1 MPSTTRSRIC
11 VFLFRWNSTGFVEI
25 YRRITKN
32 FLQPGQNFCL
42 IVRNETLKYLNS
54 TIVLATQF
62 FLFNFLRRIGSL
74 DLISIEFF
82 LLFEYYHMIDVSYK
96 KFRNCLKDDV
106 YVDDMSSMYTW
117 NVYVYVNA
125 IINKVASRSY
135 QQIFEAKV
143 VKNFI
148 DS

>member
-1 MPSTTRSRIC
+1 M
-11 VFLFRWNSTGFVEI
+11 
-25 YRRITKN
+25 
-32 FLQPGQNFCL
+32 
-42 IVRNETLKYLNS
+42 
-54 TIVLATQF
+54 
-62 FLFNFLRRIGSL
+62 RRIGSL

-96 KFRNCLKDDV
+96 KFKNCLKDDV